1 MSSVA
6 AYLDYNAGA
15 PTRPV
20 VVEAVTAALSI
31 GGNPS
36 SVHRSGRLAR
46 RAIEEARDAVAALAA
61 VDAADVIFTSGGTEA
76 SNMALLGAVRGGL
89 VQRLVIS
96 AVEHDAV
103 RAAALAA
110 GVPVEILPVDGDGV
124 IDLVAL
130 GRLLAAGPGRALV
143 SVMLVNNETGVIQPV
158 AEAAA
163 IAHGHGALVHSDA
176 VQAAGKLALDVQAL
190 GVDLL
195 SLSAH
200 KIGGPAGVGALVKRA
215 GLELAPLLFGGGQEY
230 GRRAGTENL
239 AGIAGFGAA
248 ARVAVEEL
256 PQVARIAALRDLL
269 EREVTAR
276 VAAARIF
283 GAGAARVANTSCIG
297 LAGVPAE
304 TQVMALDLAGVLVGA
319 GAACSSGKVRPSPV
333 ITAMGEA
340 EAVARSAIRVSL
352 GWASTMADV
361 ERFLGAYIEFAGRAS
376 LMRSGLGQK
385 ELSHG

>member
-15 PTRPV
+15 PTRPA
-20 VVEAVTAALSI
+20 VVEAVTAALAI

-36 SVHRSGRLAR
+36 SVHRNGRLAR
-46 RAIEEARDAVAALAA
+46 RAIEEARDAVAALVAG
-61 VDAADVIFTSGGTEA
+61 DPADVIFTSGGTEA
-76 SNMALLGAVRGGL
+76 NNMALLGAVRGGL
-89 VQRLVIS
+89 VQRLIVS

-103 RAAALAA
+103 RATALAA
-110 GVPVEILPVDGDGV
+110 GVPVEILPVDGAGV
-124 IDLVAL
+124 IDLAAL
-130 GRLLAAGPGRALV
+130 ERLLAAGEGRVLV

-158 AEAAA
+158 AETAA
-163 IAHGHGALVHSDA
+163 IAHRHGALVHSDA
-176 VQAAGKLALDVQAL
+176 VQAAGKLALDVLAL
-190 GVDLL
+190 DVDLL

-248 ARVAVEEL
+248 ARIAVEEL
-256 PQVARIAALRDLL
+256 PQVARIAGLRDVL
-269 EREVTAR
+269 EREVTAA
-276 VAAARIF
+276 VAQARIF

-352 GWASTMADV
+352 GWASTMGDV

-376 LMRSGLGQK
+376 LVRSGLGQK

>member
-15 PTRPV
+15 PTRPA

-36 SVHRSGRLAR
+36 SVHRNGRLAR
-46 RAIEEARDAVAALAA
+46 RAIEEARDAVAALVA
-61 VDAADVIFTSGGTEA
+61 VDPADVIFTSGGTE
-76 SNMALLGAVRGGL
+76 SNNLALLGAVRGGL
-89 VQRLVIS
+89 AQRLIVS

-103 RAAALAA
+103 RAAAMGA
-110 GVPVEILPVDGDGV
+110 GVPVDVLPVDREGV
-124 IDLVAL
+124 VDLLAL
-130 GRLLAAGPGRALV
+130 ERLLAAGQGRALV

-158 AEAAA
+158 VELAA
-163 IAHGHGALVHSDA
+163 IAHRHGALVHSDA

-200 KIGGPAGVGALVKRA
+200 KIGGPAGVGALIKRA

-248 ARVAVEEL
+248 ARIAAEEL
-256 PQVARIAALRDLL
+256 PQVARIAGLRDAL
-269 EREVTAR
+269 EREVTAA
-276 VAAARIF
+276 VAQARIF

-376 LMRSGLGQK
+376 RVRSGLGQK